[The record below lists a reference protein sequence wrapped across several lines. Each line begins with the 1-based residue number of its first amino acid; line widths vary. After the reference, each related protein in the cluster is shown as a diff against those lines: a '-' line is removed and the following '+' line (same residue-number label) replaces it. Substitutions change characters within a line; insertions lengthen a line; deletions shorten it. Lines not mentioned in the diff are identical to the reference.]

1 LSARRYRHCEAEGR
15 DPATIRKTILGG
27 SGPIGDRLAQIS
39 GDSRCGQHPVL
50 AIPGLPVRG

>member
-1 LSARRYRHCEAEGR
+1 M
-15 DPATIRKTILGG
+15 PFATCRKTILGG

-39 GDSRCGQHPVL
+39 GDSGCGQHPVL